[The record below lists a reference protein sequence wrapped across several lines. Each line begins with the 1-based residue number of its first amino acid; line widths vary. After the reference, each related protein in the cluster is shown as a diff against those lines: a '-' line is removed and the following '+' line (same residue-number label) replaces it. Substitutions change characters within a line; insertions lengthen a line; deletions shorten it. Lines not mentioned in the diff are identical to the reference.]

1 VTRAALL
8 LPLKSEESGRPRR
21 RDARFIR
28 WWTGDGLPD
37 AVNTQQ
43 PSQSTICAFVLSFP
57 NPNFKYVYMELLCIY
72 PKVLSASVCAT
83 VVARDNWTAHG
94 LFRRDSPVYCSD
106 FKF

>member
-1 VTRAALL
+1 
-8 LPLKSEESGRPRR
+8 
-21 RDARFIR
+21 
-28 WWTGDGLPD
+28 
-37 AVNTQQ
+37 
-43 PSQSTICAFVLSFP
+43 
-57 NPNFKYVYMELLCIY
+57 VYMELLCIY